1 MQQDEGNRGIAT
13 LVQAVGSG
21 ELEAA
26 ARKVINT
33 IIHTIWYYVL
43 YCIVEISDIKKKFRC
58 WY

>member
-1 MQQDEGNRGIAT
+1 VQQDEGNRGIAT

-33 IIHTIWYYVL
+33 IIHTI
-43 YCIVEISDIKKKFRC
+43 
-58 WY
+58 